1 MVTNYDTNVCAKN
14 YLTEDYQKKV
24 FEPIISLLDPIYK
37 HLYNPATLV
46 FDLQYLLKY
55 WVWEMFNSSESVKIF
70 W

>member
-14 YLTEDYQKKV
+14 YLTEVGQNYQKKV

-46 FDLQYLLKY
+46 FDLQYLSKY
-55 WVWEMFNSSESVKIF
+55 
-70 W
+70 